1 MTHRI
6 WPLYLILPFAH
17 GRIITAVVIFAVAY
31 AFFSRAP
38 VTTSGFSTPTLFF
51 SAILAYIISIFSLI
65 NEQCRQALTDLRPQL
80 DMSDAAFEELQD
92 AIGGSSAKHT
102 LLFVLLGLVAGS
114 AHLMLLLQGI
124 TGGILP
130 YLAQNPGVIIGWT
143 GTLLV
148 WLVMTT
154 VIASLIDTAI
164 RFARLGAGTCRIDLL
179 NTQPLV
185 AFARVAI
192 ISSLAI
198 IGAQALFSLMSFDQA
213 ISIES
218 ALPGLIGMGVP
229 LLALFA
235 VPIWPVHKRLSAA
248 KTSALAQLNKRI
260 EQCRDGTTLG
270 EETVNVMGELN
281 QLLMLRREVMLAP
294 VWPFDASSI
303 TRLVLYI
310 IIVPL
315 TWAGAALIEMLLETV
330 V

>member
-6 WPLYLILPFAH
+6 WPLYLILPCAH
-17 GRIITAVVIFAVAY
+17 GRIITAILIFAVAY
-31 AFFSRAP
+31 ACFSRAP
-38 VTTSGFSTPTLFF
+38 ITPSGFSTPTLFF
-51 SAILAYIISIFSLI
+51 SATLAYIIPVFSLI
-65 NEQCRQALTDLRPQL
+65 NEKCRQALTDLRPQL
-80 DMSDAAFEELQD
+80 DISDAVFMQLHAS
-92 AIGGSSAKHT
+92 IGGSNVRHT
-102 LLFVLLGLVAGS
+102 MILALLGLGAGC
-114 AHLMLLLQGI
+114 AHLLLLLQQT
-124 TGGILP
+124 TGGIVP
-130 YLAQNPGVIIGWT
+130 YLQQNPGALIGWT

-154 VIASLIDTAI
+154 VVASLVDTAI
-164 RFARLGAGTCRIDLL
+164 RFARLGAENCRIDLL

-198 IGAQALFSLMSFDQA
+198 IGAQALVSLMSFDQA

-248 KTSALAQLNKRI
+248 RTSALARINQRI
-260 EQCRDGTTLG
+260 EQCRDGTALG
-270 EETVNVMGELN
+270 AETIAAMTELN